1 MREVTVSGNL
11 RAPAGDVFDFLADN
25 RNDELW
31 CPMVSDVELV
41 EGEPGVGAVYRYRQ
55 GRGPGQSRLTAW
67 MRTTVADRPRRLEW
81 DNAGRGM
88 PYHAVVEL
96 AERNGRTRIRHTN
109 HVTLPNRAQQ
119 VAWWTI
125 ANVVLRLQLRN
136 LRRELDR

>member
-11 RAPAGDVFDFLADN
+11 RAPAGDVFDFLVDN

-31 CPMVSDVELV
+31 CPLVSDVELV
-41 EGEPGVGAVYRYRQ
+41 EGEPGIGAVYRYRQ
-55 GRGPGQSRLTAW
+55 GRAPGQSRMTAW

-88 PYHAVVEL
+88 PYHAVVDL
-96 AERNGRTRIRHTN
+96 AERGRRTRIRHAN
-109 HVTLPNRAQQ
+109 HVTLPDRAQQ

-136 LRRELDR
+136 LRRELDH